1 MTARLLPHPRLS
13 LLLVLIWLM
22 LVNEFSL
29 GALVLGAAIGLAVP
43 LLTAPYWPGSPRIAD
58 GWRLAGF
65 VALVLRDVVTA
76 NIAVAR
82 LILFHGNASLRPA
95 FIVLPLELRQ
105 PEAITLLA
113 GAITMTPGTVS
124 CDLSADGRSLLV
136 HVLDA
141 PDPDAVRDEIKD
153 RYEKRLMEIFP

>member
-1 MTARLLPHPRLS
+1 MTDRLFPHPRLS
-13 LLLVLIWLM
+13 VTLMLVWMM
-22 LVNEFSL
+22 LVNEVSL
-29 GALVLGAAIGLAVP
+29 GALVLGAALGVVVP
-43 LLTAPYWPGSPRIAD
+43 LLTAPYWPGRPRLTR
-58 GWRLAGF
+58 GWGLAGF
-65 VALVLRDVVTA
+65 VALVLRDVVAA

-82 LILFHGNASLRPA
+82 LIIFHTNASLRPA
-95 FIVLPLELRQ
+95 FFAVPLELRQ

-141 PDPDAVRDEIKD
+141 PDPDAVRDEIKL